1 MIGCKGLTLN
11 WHIVRVLIMVVEN
24 KSLLLS
30 HMVSTDAYSVPLIHI
45 HLNVVESP
53 IILLIIQVCFK
64 GYK

>member
-1 MIGCKGLTLN
+1 
-11 WHIVRVLIMVVEN
+11 MVVEN